1 MKAEVEEPTELSTNF
16 VARHAEKSAVL
27 PQYSLTSNGSLLNMI
42 QYTPINLVKIIG
54 VFIWNEVTELK
65 INESGRVN
73 GISSYQRNI
82 ENRDHAVDKKK
93 RQVDQVSIS
102 AEAKGLLEVQNLA
115 SPERLSRIAELK
127 ESVSTGTYH
136 VDAKQI
142 AEKMFPY
149 FKSIIESGDVK

>member
-1 MKAEVEEPTELSTNF
+1 M
-16 VARHAEKSAVL
+16 
-27 PQYSLTSNGSLLNMI
+27 
-42 QYTPINLVKIIG
+42 
-54 VFIWNEVTELK
+54 K
-65 INESGRVN
+65 INETGRVN

-82 ENRDHAVDKKK
+82 ENREHAVDKKK

-102 AEAKGLLEVQNLA
+102 AEAKGLLEVQNQVT

-142 AEKMFPY
+142 AEKMLPY
-149 FKSIIESGDVK
+149 FKSIVESGDTK